1 MSPEGRMEPCYWHLV
16 GAGKNPTIHKIALP
30 ALMENYPAP
39 NVKSAKVKKACSM
52 EAGEYFLFHRK
63 TREYE

>member
-1 MSPEGRMEPCYWHLV
+1 
-16 GAGKNPTIHKIALP
+16 
-30 ALMENYPAP
+30 MENYPAP

-63 TREYE
+63 TREYEWEKSTEAVADYEG